1 MPEMK
6 GLTLDGVWQFL
17 SYDVTLAVIF
27 FCIYKGV
34 CFIVDRRA
42 ARKKKRLEE
51 IEARQPDLADKV
63 SKKVLSSLEPRL
75 VSIEKD
81 LKKDKVGYCYF
92 NDEDYNEAKKW
103 LDNHDLILSGMQ
115 DSQKDVRKGCS
126 ALFNVILVA
135 SRIGSFNGESQ
146 EMKNALNKMNEYLT
160 GRLEDA
166 VVYNEGGKN
175 NEH

>member
-17 SYDVTLAVIF
+17 SYAVTLAVIF

-34 CFIVDRRA
+34 CFIIDRRA

-51 IEARQPDLADKV
+51 IESRQPDLADKV

-75 VSIEKD
+75 VAIEKD
-81 LKKDKVGYCYF
+81 LKKDKSR
-92 NDEDYNEAKKW
+92 

-115 DSQKDVRKGCS
+115 DSQKDVRKGFS

-175 NEH
+175 NEY